1 MKDSTFSSKAY
12 GTRESKVVNIDG
24 RLQIDML
31 QYIQR
36 EYKLRSYTL
45 NAVSAHFLNEQK
57 EDVHHSIITELQ
69 NGTAESRRRLAV
81 YCLKDAYLPL
91 RLMDKL
97 MTLVNYTEMAR
108 VTGVPFSF
116 LLSRGQQIKV
126 ISQLFRK
133 ALEVGLVIPDLKRD
147 GGSDEQYEGAT
158 VIEPVRGYYDV
169 PIATLDFSS
178 LYPSIMMAHN
188 LCYTTLLDKQ
198 TVERLKLV
206 QDKDYTLTPN
216 NDMFVKATHRK
227 GILPIILEEL
237 LSARKKAKADLKKET
252 DPFKRAVLDGRQLAL
267 KISANSVYRFTGA
280 TIGKLPCLEIS
291 SSVTAFGRQ
300 MIENTKQEV
309 EKHYK
314 ISNGYSHDAQVIYGD
329 TDSVMVKF
337 GPEDLEHCMK
347 LGMEAAEVVSTK
359 FLKPIK
365 LEFEKVYFPYL
376 LINKKRYAGLYW
388 TNPKKFDKM
397 DTKGI
402 ETVRRDNCRLV
413 QNVIETVL
421 KKILMERNV
430 RGAQD
435 YVKKM
440 IADLLQN
447 KIDMSQLVITKQL
460 SRADY
465 SGKQAHVELADE

>member
-1 MKDSTFSSKAY
+1 
-12 GTRESKVVNIDG
+12 
-24 RLQIDML
+24 
-31 QYIQR
+31 
-36 EYKLRSYTL
+36 
-45 NAVSAHFLNEQK
+45 
-57 EDVHHSIITELQ
+57 
-69 NGTAESRRRLAV
+69 
-81 YCLKDAYLPL
+81 
-91 RLMDKL
+91 
-97 MTLVNYTEMAR
+97 
-108 VTGVPFSF
+108 
-116 LLSRGQQIKV
+116 
-126 ISQLFRK
+126 
-133 ALEVGLVIPDLKRD
+133 
-147 GGSDEQYEGAT
+147 
-158 VIEPVRGYYDV
+158 
-169 PIATLDFSS
+169 
-178 LYPSIMMAHN
+178 
-188 LCYTTLLDKQ
+188 
-198 TVERLKLV
+198 
-206 QDKDYTLTPN
+206 
-216 NDMFVKATHRK
+216 
-227 GILPIILEEL
+227 
-237 LSARKKAKADLKKET
+237 
-252 DPFKRAVLDGRQLAL
+252 
-267 KISANSVYRFTGA
+267 
-280 TIGKLPCLEIS
+280 
-291 SSVTAFGRQ
+291 

-465 SGKQAHVELADE
+465 SGKQAHVELAERMRKRDAGSAPTLGDRVAYVIIKGASNSKNYEKSEDPFYVLEHNVPIDTNYYLENQLSNPLQRIFEPILGEAKTQQLFSGEHTRTISVAAPTTGGLMRFAVKTELCKGCKRPLKGKYAKGAVCENCTDKVPQLYQVSLDNVNALEEKFARLWTQCQRCQGSLHQDVICTSKDCPIFYMRKKAQKDLQQGVDELKKFDFTEW